1 MKAHV
6 GMITQWYDP
15 ERGAAAVPGVI
26 SRSLVRRGHQVDVVT
41 GFPNYPT
48 GEVHPGYSLRLY
60 QRETIR
66 GVNVHRAPLY
76 PSHDSHPVRR
86 AANFLSFAGAAS
98 AVAWSRLAAADA
110 LLVHSSPA
118 TAAIPALTVKALRRK
133 PFVVHIQDLWPQTV
147 LSSGFLNESGGSTV
161 ERILQR
167 FCDSVYRHADT
178 IAVTAPG
185 MVDLV
190 AGRGVDPR
198 KIAFVPN
205 WADEAAFRPTPRDP
219 DLGLSLGILRP
230 FTVMYAGNFGEF
242 QALDVLVAAATLLR
256 DRLDIGF
263 ALVGGGV
270 EETRLRSMVAERK
283 LSNVTFIGPQPF
295 EKMADILALG
305 DVQLVSLQDRPL
317 FRATLPSKL
326 QGVLAAGR
334 PVIGALS
341 GDAADV
347 VRRSGAGPVVT
358 PGSATDLARAI
369 TIACE
374 SSPHELR
381 TRGQAG
387 RAYYG
392 SRFSEQVVGDK
403 LSCLLQEAADRK
415 GAKR

>member
-15 ERGAAAVPGVI
+15 ERGSAAIPGVI
-26 SRSLVRRGHQVDVVT
+26 SRSLIRRGHEVDVVT
-41 GFPNYPT
+41 GFPNYPS
-48 GEVHPGYSLRLY
+48 GEIYPGYALRLY
-60 QRETIR
+60 QRETIG

-98 AVAWSRLAAADA
+98 AVAWRRLPTVDV

-147 LSSGFLNESGGSTV
+147 LSSGFLNESGGLTV

-205 WADEAAFRPTPRDP
+205 WADEAAFRPTPPDP
-219 DLGLSLGILRP
+219 DLALALGIVWP

-242 QALDVLVAAATLLR
+242 QALDVLVDAATLLR
-256 DRLDIGF
+256 DRSDIGF

-270 EETRLRSMVAERK
+270 GEARLRSMVTERR
-283 LSNVTFIGPQPF
+283 LNNVTFVPPQPF
-295 EKMADILALG
+295 DKMAAILALG
-305 DVQLVSLQDRPL
+305 DVQLVSLQDQPL

-347 VRRSGAGPVVT
+347 VCASGAGPVVT
-358 PGSATDLARAI
+358 PGSAADLAGAI
-369 TIACE
+369 RTACG
-374 SSPHELR
+374 SSPDMLR
-381 TRGQAG
+381 ARGQAG
-387 RAYYG
+387 RAYYV

-403 LSCLLQEAADRK
+403 LSGLLQEAADRK
-415 GAKR
+415 GTKR

>member
-15 ERGAAAVPGVI
+15 ERGSAAIPGII
-26 SRSLVRRGHQVDVVT
+26 SRSLIRRGHEVDVVT
-41 GFPNYPT
+41 GFPNYPS
-48 GEVHPGYSLRLY
+48 GEIYPGYALRLY
-60 QRETIR
+60 QRETIG

-98 AVAWSRLAAADA
+98 AVAWRRLSTVDV

-147 LSSGFLNESGGSTV
+147 LSSGFLKESGSLTV
-161 ERILQR
+161 ERILHR
-167 FCDSVYRHADT
+167 FCDSIYRRADT
-178 IAVTAPG
+178 IAVTSPG

-190 AGRGVDPR
+190 ASRGVDPR
-198 KIAFVPN
+198 KIAVVPN
-205 WADEAAFRPTPRDP
+205 WADEAAFLPAPRDAN
-219 DLGLSLGILRP
+219 LALTLGIVRP

-242 QALDVLVAAATLLR
+242 QALDVLIDAATLLR
-256 DRLDIGF
+256 DRSDIGF

-270 EETRLRSMVAERK
+270 EETRLRAMVTERR
-283 LSNVTFIGPQPF
+283 LRNVTFVGPQPL
-295 EKMADILALG
+295 KAMASILALG
-305 DVQLVSLQDRPL
+305 DVQLVSLRDQPL
-317 FRATLPSKL
+317 FRATIPSKL

-347 VRRSGAGPVVT
+347 VRASGAGPVVAQ
-358 PGSATDLARAI
+358 GSATDLARAI
-369 TIACE
+369 QAARE
-374 SSPHELR
+374 SSPDAMR

-387 RAYYG
+387 RAYYL
-392 SRFSEQVVGDK
+392 SRFSEQVAGDK
-403 LSCLLQEAADRK
+403 LSGLLQEAADRK
-415 GAKR
+415 GTQR